1 MTISDS
7 MEFEVGHVGFVTIVG
22 RPNVGKS
29 TFLNQVLKYH
39 LAAVSSRP
47 NTTRK
52 RWLGILSD
60 DESQIIFADTPGVHE
75 SKNKMHEAMAK
86 TIKNSISRNDLVLA
100 ICDATREFGEEDT
113 MVCEALQ
120 ESEKPVI
127 LAVNKVDKA
136 SRNALKKIKEQYL
149 SYLGEETV
157 VHEIS
162 ASQNINVEALI
173 DSIKS
178 ALPKGPFLYP
188 KDQVADA
195 FLRDIAEEIIRES
208 ANELIFH
215 EIPHSLAVKIEKW
228 NENDKKVKVSAAIYV
243 ERESQKA
250 IVIGEGGKM
259 IREITKSAREKLHK
273 DLEKFIDL
281 KLFVKT
287 SPDWQNKVS
296 FLKDFGVVDYD

>member
-1 MTISDS
+1 MSESEPMGLEI
-7 MEFEVGHVGFVTIVG
+7 GQVGFVTIVG

-100 ICDATREFGEEDT
+100 ICDATREFGDEDT

-120 ESEKPVI
+120 NSEKPVI
-127 LAVNKVDKA
+127 LAINKVDEASKTATKKMKA
-136 SRNALKKIKEQYL
+136 NYL
-149 SYLGEETV
+149 SYLGEDTV
-157 VHEIS
+157 VHQIS
-162 ASQNINVEALI
+162 ASENINVDDLLSSIKEAL
-173 DSIKS
+173 
-178 ALPKGPFLYP
+178 PRGPFLYP

-228 NENDKKVKVSAAIYV
+228 SENDLPGLSLLCGLSSTPSKN
-243 ERESQKA
+243 RFL
-250 IVIGEGGKM
+250 
-259 IREITKSAREKLHK
+259 REKQCLPGGAR
-273 DLEKFIDL
+273 DR
-281 KLFVKT
+281 
-287 SPDWQNKVS
+287 WRC
-296 FLKDFGVVDYD
+296 G

>member
-1 MTISDS
+1 MSETESNWDI
-7 MEFEVGHVGFVTIVG
+7 GHVGFVTIVG

-29 TFLNQVLKYH
+29 TFLNQVLEYH
-39 LAAVSSRP
+39 LSAVSTRP

-60 DESQIIFADTPGVHE
+60 DQSQIIFADTPGVHE

-100 ICDATREFGEEDT
+100 ICDATREFGDEDS
-113 MVCEALQ
+113 MVCEALA
-120 ESEKPVI
+120 ESEKPAI
-127 LAVNKVDKA
+127 LAVNKVDEA
-136 SRNALKKIKEQYL
+136 SKEQIDKIKKLYL
-149 SYLGEETV
+149 TNLSEGTKSF
-157 VHEIS
+157 EIS
-162 ASQNINVEALI
+162 ASKNQNVDGLI
-173 DSIKS
+173 QAIRES
-178 ALPKGPFLYP
+178 LPKGPFLYP

-195 FLRDIAEEIIRES
+195 FVRDIAEEIIRES

-228 NENDKKVKVSAAIYV
+228 QETDKKIKVSAVIYV
-243 ERESQKA
+243 ERSNQKA

-259 IREITKSAREKLHK
+259 IKQITKNSREKLHE

-287 SPDWQNKVS
+287 APDWQNKVS
-296 FLKDFGVVDYD
+296 FLKDFGVVDYE